1 MRWIRILA
9 NSGLAFFTTM
19 SGIFTADSILQ
30 ANFPLEYV
38 FLTATI
44 VSSIQAAIA
53 FFREILKENKE
64 VEKDLKNGKKGTACW
79 KTKTF
84 SILENF
90 VIF

>member
-1 MRWIRILA
+1 MWAKILA

-19 SGIFTADSILQ
+19 SGILTADSILKT
-30 ANFPLEYV
+30 NFPLENI
-38 FLTATI
+38 LMTAVI

-64 VEKDLKNGKKGTACW
+64 VEKELRKTKKGIVCW
-79 KTKTF
+79 KTRTS